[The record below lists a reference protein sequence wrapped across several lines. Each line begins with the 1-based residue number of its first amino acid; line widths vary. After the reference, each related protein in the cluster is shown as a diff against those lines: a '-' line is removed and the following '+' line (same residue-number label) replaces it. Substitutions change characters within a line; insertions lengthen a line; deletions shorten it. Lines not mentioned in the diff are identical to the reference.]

1 MCVGAHTINT
11 RLYKYRISVTCDNHM
26 QVYHIMEVVSNG
38 KYLLHC
44 HNHAVGFKQV
54 YHMTRSSLLRV
65 QWESTCYIVIMQLV

>member
-38 KYLLHC
+38 KYLLHV
-44 HNHAVGFKQV
+44 A
-54 YHMTRSSLLRV
+54 
-65 QWESTCYIVIMQLV
+65 IIMQLVSSKYII